1 MSSNTVRNSMGIA
14 YNEAISQ
21 DCSDTIFTEAQL
33 SSHVN
38 LTNVFSSISVT
49 RGNDLR
55 TVFHDIQPATHGNR
69 NFAFSETSNF
79 ETVFSAAQLTTD
91 ANFIGMFTTISTPH
105 AIFTA
110 ESVFTREQIT
120 RCLSSF
126 QGV

>member
-1 MSSNTVRNSMGIA
+1 MGIA

-49 RGNDLR
+49 RGNDFR
-55 TVFHDIQPATHGNR
+55 TVFHDIQPATHENR

-91 ANFIGMFTTISTPH
+91 ANFIGM
-105 AIFTA
+105 
-110 ESVFTREQIT
+110 
-120 RCLSSF
+120 LSLF
-126 QGV
+126 QHLMQFSLPSLYLLVNKSLDV